1 VRSASKAAGIA
12 LHIDYPIRLSALQI
26 VTRSSCTLQWS
37 APKADV
43 SYRDIRLLSEVG
55 ILEPSAIPIQE
66 DLYDFVAHNVRDDAH
81 EHYLEAHSSTVVPAE
96 DIDRLFS
103 MHADER

>member
-1 VRSASKAAGIA
+1 VGIA
-12 LHIDYPIRLSALQI
+12 LHIDYPIRLSAPQI

-43 SYRDIRLLSEVG
+43 SYRDIRLLSEVD
-55 ILEPSAIPIQE
+55 ILEPSAIPVQE
-66 DLYDFVAHNVRDDAH
+66 DLYDFVAHNVRDAH
-81 EHYLEAHSSTVVPAE
+81 EHYLEAHLSTVVPAE
-96 DIDRLFS
+96 DIDRPFS

>member
-1 VRSASKAAGIA
+1 V
-12 LHIDYPIRLSALQI
+12 D
-26 VTRSSCTLQWS
+26 
-37 APKADV
+37 
-43 SYRDIRLLSEVG
+43 